1 MAAKP
6 TAPASQIKKENF
18 IKEFEGIVKNNGQ
31 LRDNYKI
38 QFFDT
43 AARTNYV
50 INGLNGKSI
59 NVLGDLSPEE
69 LERYKALKSNWQN

>member
-1 MAAKP
+1 MAAKNSTP
-6 TAPASQIKKENF
+6 ATALKKENF
-18 IKEFEGIVKNNGQ
+18 VTKFGEIVKDNEK

-43 AARTNYV
+43 AAKSNYV

-59 NVLGDLSPEE
+59 NVLECLTLEE
-69 LERYKALKSNWQN
+69 REEYKVLKSSWQD